1 MDAHVIIVGAGP
13 AGLCLARAL
22 AQRGL
27 NVEVVERQS
36 RDALAQPAFDGREIA
51 LTHASMRMLRAL
63 DVWTHLPTDEIAPLR
78 RARIMDGADEFKV
91 DAVDF
96 AQDRLGALV
105 SNHLIRAAAWQA
117 VAADPGIRVRT
128 DAKVEAAGSNDD
140 HAWIRLADGELLRA
154 PLLIAADSRFS
165 ETRRAMGIP
174 ARMHDFGRAMLVCRM
189 RHTEPHHG
197 DAWEWFGREQ
207 TRAVLPLREH
217 LASIVLTVPA
227 TQAQRLREA
236 PADAFAREIET
247 RFEHR
252 LGAMELAST
261 VHVYPLVATWAQ
273 RFVGHRFALAGDA
286 AVGMHPVTA
295 HGFNLGLA
303 SVEHLAQA
311 VGEAHARSRDPAD
324 PALLARYQR
333 RHRLG
338 SLPLF
343 LGTRAVVEVFAS
355 ARPLMQPLRH
365 AMIEAGRRLPPLRRA
380 LAAGLLDESPRPTS
394 LLAHLRLGAQILR
407 PRLLRQ
413 SI

>member
-1 MDAHVIIVGAGP
+1 MDAQVIIVGAGP

-27 NVEVVERQS
+27 SVEVVERQAQE
-36 RDALAQPAFDGREIA
+36 ALAQPAFDGREIA
-51 LTHASMRMLRAL
+51 LTHASMRTLREL
-63 DVWTHLPTDEIAPLR
+63 DVWPHLPPDDIAPLR
-78 RARIMDGADEFKV
+78 RARIMDGGSEFRV
-91 DAVDF
+91 DAIDF
-96 AQDRLGALV
+96 AHDRLGTLV
-105 SNHLIRAAAWQA
+105 SNHLIRAAAWKA
-117 VAADPGIRVRT
+117 AAADPGIRVRT
-128 DAKVEAAGSNDD
+128 EAKVEAAGSHED
-140 HAWIRLADGELLRA
+140 HAWIRLSSGEILQA

-174 ARMHDFGRAMLVCRM
+174 ARMHDFGRSMLVCRM

-197 DAWEWFGREQ
+197 DAWEWFDREQ
-207 TRAVLPLREH
+207 ARAVLPLQEH
-217 LASIVLTVPA
+217 LASIVLTVSG

-236 PADAFAREIET
+236 PADVFAREIEA
-247 RFEHR
+247 RFERR

-261 VHVYPLVATWAQ
+261 IHAYPLVATWAQ

-311 VGEAHARSRDPAD
+311 VGEAQKRYQDPAA

-343 LGTRAVVEVFAS
+343 IGTRAVVDVFGNPRS
-355 ARPLMQPLRH
+355 IMQPLRR
-365 AMIEAGRRLPPLRRA
+365 AIIEAGRRLPPLRLA
-380 LAAGLLDESPRPTS
+380 LAAGLLDDAPRPAS
-394 LLAHLRLGAQILR
+394 PFAHMRVAAQILR
-407 PRLLRQ
+407 PRPMRPTT
-413 SI
+413 